1 MVEGGP
7 RFLER
12 PLLMRRI
19 DGADD
24 GEPDGSDAR
33 FFSHPRQGAGVH
45 PKSSLFGFWVPL
57 IYPCTFISI
66 SMRLLLSCSKKVE
79 PTSFPNFGMALLHL
93 RSHVIGAHESKFTN
107 TKKAMFMLSFEF

>member
-12 PLLMRRI
+12 PLLMRRLS
-19 DGADD
+19 GADD

-33 FFSHPRQGAGVH
+33 FLSHPRQVAGVH

-66 SMRLLLSCSKKVE
+66 SMKLL
-79 PTSFPNFGMALLHL
+79 
-93 RSHVIGAHESKFTN
+93 
-107 TKKAMFMLSFEF
+107 